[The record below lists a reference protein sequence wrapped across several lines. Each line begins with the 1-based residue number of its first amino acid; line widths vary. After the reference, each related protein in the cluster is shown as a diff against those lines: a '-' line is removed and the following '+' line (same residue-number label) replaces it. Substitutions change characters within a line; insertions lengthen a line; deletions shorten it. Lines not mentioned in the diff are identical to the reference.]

1 IRNVSPIGVF
11 SNEVYGSDSKG
22 FGVNPLSNE
31 FRLCNSDEW
40 RSGNHGGRVIILGYG
55 DGGDMVV
62 RDGLKVDSHIVA
74 MYKKLMNYLTSEE
87 LLPTIGINASIKL
100 LQDLYAKRDAVIA
113 IGSDDKLSMFMIK
126 KRVVVN
132 IGAGGLAV
140 AVRRIGGG
148 VVEREK
154 SIGFKAYGKSSAP
167 LADLKNTKKPNT
179 SNNHINNEN
188 SINVDDLD
196 GIFRSNNN
204 QNPQFSGFDDVFGG
218 GFGGNSVNVSKS
230 YGFDNDVFGL
240 KKSSSSGDYFDA
252 SGVKKANSVDDL
264 VGGFGGM
271 GVKSSSGSIGKG
283 LNFDDL
289 LGNFGGNGAKA
300 NGVKKA
306 EVGSGSDDLLSG
318 FGFDAKS
325 SSSNGGKAEAI
336 PAFQSSGNSAKSFS
350 PSAEDPFVMFENTQG
365 TSKANYGA
373 SGVDD
378 YLDSMFSTGTRS
390 NTRPSQS
397 FTSEDSVYDA
407 LFNNNVAPKAKDSFE
422 SSHNSKKAS
431 FESAHNTK
439 KASSKPKSTNDFDYL
454 FGMGDAPPSG
464 EFQEIKGES
473 AERRQARYNQHLA
486 TRERMVKALNE
497 KNKRDYQA
505 QREQDEKHRVA
516 ATLEGDIKRWAVGK
530 EGNLRTLISSLQHVL
545 WAGSGWQPILL
556 TDLITSTAVKKA
568 YYKATLCV
576 HPDKVQQ
583 KGASV
588 EHKYIAEKVFDL
600 LKEAWNKFNA
610 EEFKK

>member
-1 IRNVSPIGVF
+1 M
-11 SNEVYGSDSKG
+11 DQ
-22 FGVNPLSNE
+22 FGVL
-31 FRLCNSDEW
+31 
-40 RSGNHGGRVIILGYG
+40 
-55 DGGDMVV
+55 
-62 RDGLKVDSHIVA
+62 
-74 MYKKLMNYLTSEE
+74 
-87 LLPTIGINASIKL
+87 
-100 LQDLYAKRDAVIA
+100 
-113 IGSDDKLSMFMIK
+113 
-126 KRVVVN
+126 
-132 IGAGGLAV
+132 
-140 AVRRIGGG
+140 
-148 VVEREK
+148 VE

-167 LADLKNTKKPNT
+167 LADLKNTQKPNT
-179 SNNHINNEN
+179 NNNHSTNNNSQN

-204 QNPQFSGFDDVFGG
+204 QSQQFSGFDDVFGG

-230 YGFDNDVFGL
+230 YGFDGFDNDDDVFGL
-240 KKSSSSGDYFDA
+240 RKSSSSGGFFDV
-252 SGVKKANSVDDL
+252 SGGSVKKANSVDDL

-271 GVKSSSGSIGKG
+271 GVKSSSGSGGKG

-289 LGNFGGNGAKA
+289 LGNFGGNGAKS
-300 NGVKKA
+300 NGVKRA

-318 FGFDAKS
+318 FGGNGLKVNGLKRNEVKKVEVGSGSDDLLSGFGAKS
-325 SSSNGGKAEAI
+325 SASNGRKADAI
-336 PAFQSSGNSAKSFS
+336 PPIPPFQSSGNSAKSFS

-397 FTSEDSVYDA
+397 STSEDSVYDA
-407 LFNNNVAPKAKDSFE
+407 LFNNNVAPKVEKKVSFV

-431 FESAHNTK
+431 FESPHNTK
-439 KASSKPKSTNDFDYL
+439 KASSKPKNTNDFDYL
-454 FGMGDAPPSG
+454 FGMGDATPSE

-486 TRERMVKALNE
+486 TRERMIKALNE
-497 KNKRDYQA
+497 MNERDYQA

-530 EGNLRTLISSLQHVL
+530 EGNLRALISSLQHVL
-545 WAGSGWQPILL
+545 WAGSGWQAISL

-568 YYKATLCV
+568 YFKATLFV

-583 KGASV
+583 KGA
-588 EHKYIAEKVFDL
+588 EQKYIAEKVFEL

-610 EEFKK
+610 EEFKKQ